1 VPAEPAASAPRP
13 AQQAKPIVVPL
24 ARRPM
29 RPDPSMPSARLP
41 TLTAAEEILRIAAA
55 RGASTVYV
63 VAGAGPMVR
72 ADGEISSIEVE
83 PLTASDVERMIIE
96 LGGPTSRDAGGEW
109 KADVAQVG
117 RVRCL
122 TFHDHRGPGLILQM
136 ISPQA
141 LSADQLGLT
150 SEVQALCGQSDGLVV
165 VTGPRGSGKSTLMSA
180 FVDLINRTRS
190 DHVIT
195 LESQIE
201 FVHQS
206 RRSFVSQREIRGDA
220 AAIVAAIRSA
230 LREDPDVLLIEDL
243 RSADVTTAALEAA
256 ESGRLVLGSLTAAS
270 TQAAVDKLIELYPGE
285 RKVLTQTSLA
295 TALRG
300 VVSQVLV
307 RRQRGGRMAARE
319 VLLNTPPVAAFI
331 QDGKTGQLPLA
342 IESGRRHGMMPLNDS
357 LAALVRDGTV
367 HVTEAW
373 RKALDKESLLAALK
387 RVGIDT
393 SFAERLA

>member
-1 VPAEPAASAPRP
+1 V
-13 AQQAKPIVVPL
+13 L
-24 ARRPM
+24 
-29 RPDPSMPSARLP
+29 
-41 TLTAAEEILRIAAA
+41 
-55 RGASTVYV
+55 
-63 VAGAGPMVR
+63 
-72 ADGEISSIEVE
+72 
-83 PLTASDVERMIIE
+83 
-96 LGGPTSRDAGGEW
+96 
-109 KADVAQVG
+109 
-117 RVRCL
+117 
-122 TFHDHRGPGLILQM
+122 
-136 ISPQA
+136 
-141 LSADQLGLT
+141 
-150 SEVQALCGQSDGLVV
+150 
-165 VTGPRGSGKSTLMSA
+165 VTGPTGCGKSTTLCSLI
-180 FVDLINRTRS
+180 DLINRTRS

-220 AAIVAAIRSA
+220 GAIVAAIRMA

-243 RSADVTTAALEAA
+243 RSAEVTTAALEAA

-270 TQAAVDKLIELYPGE
+270 TVAAVDKLIELYPGE
-285 RKVLTQTSLA
+285 RRVLTQTSLA

-319 VLLNTPPVAAFI
+319 VLLNTPPVAALI
-331 QDGKTGQLPLA
+331 QDGKTAQLPLA